1 MARTPEDERYIART
15 VARARRLLRDQPD
28 LFLAIGELR
37 PEPGRRRH
45 IKVLDHFEWVQVDAE
60 RYMVEAFAY
69 RRELIHWER
78 NPLTDEDFEALFAS
92 IRGDVHRGDADA

>member
-60 RYMVEAFAY
+60 RYMVEA
-69 RRELIHWER
+69 LER
-78 NPLTDEDFEALFAS
+78 NPQTDEEFEALLAS
-92 IRGDVHRGDADA
+92 IMRDPRIER